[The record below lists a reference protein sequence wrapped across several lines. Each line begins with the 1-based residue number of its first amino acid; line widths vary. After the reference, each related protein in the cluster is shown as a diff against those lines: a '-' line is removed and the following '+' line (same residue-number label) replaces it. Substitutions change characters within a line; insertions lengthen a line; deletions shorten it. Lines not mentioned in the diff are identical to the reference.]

1 MCVKCDREL
10 EWLNTPEYFCLHCGR
25 HLPGATKNEY
35 CAECVKQGFKN
46 KEAREMGMHRKSKES
61 CGECGGRLTRRGY
74 CYRCK
79 EWPGRQNGTS
89 KIAEPCA
96 ADTIHARP
104 APGKVFLLP
113 ELKTIAEM
121 QKAAYDNAKAKG
133 WHDTTRSDGEMIA
146 LMHSEL
152 SEALEELRNGKAPN
166 ETYFNGVKPEGV
178 PVEMADVVI
187 RIMDFCGLHG
197 IDLQA
202 AIELKMAF
210 NAKRP
215 YRHGGKKL

>member
-1 MCVKCDREL
+1 M
-10 EWLNTPEYFCLHCGR
+10 GR
-25 HLPGATKNEY
+25 
-35 CAECVKQGFKN
+35 
-46 KEAREMGMHRKSKES
+46 HRKSNVT
-61 CGECGGRLTRRGY
+61 CGDCGGKLTKKGY

-79 EWPGRQNGTS
+79 TWPGKQGSTS
-89 KIAEPCA
+89 TITTVCA

-104 APGKVFLLP
+104 APGRVFILP
-113 ELKTIAEM
+113 EPNTIAEM

-166 ETYFNGVKPEGV
+166 ETYYKGEKPEGV
-178 PVEMADVVI
+178 PVELADVVI

-202 AIELKMAF
+202 AIALKMAF

>member
-1 MCVKCDREL
+1 MRI
-10 EWLNTPEYFCLHCGR
+10 
-25 HLPGATKNEY
+25 
-35 CAECVKQGFKN
+35 
-46 KEAREMGMHRKSKES
+46 HRKSKET
-61 CGECGGRLTRRGY
+61 CGECGGLLTKRGY

-89 KIAEPCA
+89 KITEACA

-113 ELKTIAEM
+113 ELKTIADM
-121 QKAAYDNAKAKG
+121 QKAAYANAKEKG
-133 WHDTTRSDGEMIA
+133 WHDTKRSDGEMIC

-152 SEALEELRNGKAPN
+152 SEALEELRNGKEPT
-166 ETYFNGVKPEGV
+166 EIYYKGEKPEGV

-187 RIMDFCGLHG
+187 RIMDFCGLHD

-202 AIELKMAF
+202 AIELKMAY
-210 NAKRP
+210 NSKRP